1 MANIYKN
8 IEGDTATEI
17 VLDSNYVYNNM
28 LLCNTHA
35 SDSVDVDLYITRTET
50 TGTTSVLVYDHGG
63 EKIYE
68 TQVNRKL
75 QPGKKSTDDS
85 RSIDGS
91 YDDITKTTYT
101 YYIIKNVTIP
111 EGVSLMLNEEEIKY
125 DMSKY
130 RLYIQLSAATCTVD
144 LKISKGE
151 KIIRPSS
158 TTVRSSGGY

>member
-101 YYIIKNVTIP
+101 YYIKK
-111 EGVSLMLNEEEIKY
+111 M
-125 DMSKY
+125 
-130 RLYIQLSAATCTVD
+130 
-144 LKISKGE
+144 
-151 KIIRPSS
+151 
-158 TTVRSSGGY
+158 

>member
-8 IEGDTATEI
+8 I
-17 VLDSNYVYNNM
+17 LF
-28 LLCNTHA
+28 CNTPA

-130 RLYIQLSAATCTVD
+130 RLYIQLSAATSTED

-158 TTVRSSGGY
+158 TTDRSSRGY

>member
-28 LLCNTHA
+28 LLCNTHD

-130 RLYIQLSAATCTVD
+130 RLYIQLSAATSTVD